1 MTDGSG
7 AASWGPT
14 NNDIPSLQNYTQ
26 DPSSDSVS
34 GKTLTD
40 NALQQTSLLKNTGS
54 IFYKAYNYQTEGTN
68 KGDWFIP
75 SASELKKLVSNSTA
89 ITNTI
94 KQITGKTYGN
104 PQNVIFWASNEYD
117 NGNAWIV
124 SSTSTKTSQKY
135 MEEQFWLFHT
145 YQNTTPSLNILYS
158 DMSVS
163 DKIISGK
170 TPIGI
175 VFDDTYGLAI
185 ALEDSP
191 STLAWGGYGT
201 DITNLENCTSE
212 ALSCGTDGRA
222 NTAAIISFGKLTNTS
237 YPAAEYCD
245 QYTTEGTN
253 AREWHLPSYAELNK
267 IYQKK
272 DQINATLNL
281 LGKSSL
287 REGKED
293 MYSSSTERTDK
304 SPWGLYMDN
313 GGIDYGAKDDLS
325 WVRPVIAFEQA
336 QCIDWEGNLSIVY
349 TDGSVCENIVPSKTP
364 YALILDDDN
373 AYGLV
378 IYASPKYGTSE
389 TTTYGLHS
397 CSKQDENGDCEGP
410 LEYFPNIIQS
420 ISPGCV
426 NNICTC
432 QANTLNNLTNGEINT
447 RNAKKNGANGVFDK
461 SLSWTN
467 RYYNELFG
475 LRYSLNT
482 IDDIKGLLYTPSY
495 SEAYTLFLERDRI
508 NDRLTELNK
517 YYGNLYT
524 LIEEEPIW
532 VSSQGW
538 DGSQCYA
545 DGTSKAYASQA
556 NPNTSMTSYMFI
568 HYRDFVT
575 LAQEYQQ

>member
-1 MTDGSG
+1 MINTKYLLYISTCLLISGNVQASNFKLTYDSSDIFSHGSALHTQLHTPNELKPISLFNPNNAVKLAAVCFAGQENCGELNFNSMDLDNGAQCEDEGYTLSCDKGKVPDKNNRCPHNKSYFKCRDAIDECDDGYSSTECSSEQIIEHYYSNEAGKSCYLCRDKTCSEGGYADYITSCQKGTEISFANKTCYQDVTDKNCEDLGYLSSEPENNKCTPGTECGLSCYQNCYQPTCEDENLFSECPDNHTCTEVTSYGKTCYKDDGQPSCSDGGYKNDIPTNNVCTQVDYYGTKCFKDCYQPTCDNGGYLDAQPAGQTCTPITYYDRNCFQNDCKASELPLPVLYSDKTVSNSIISGKTPIGIVLDKTKNLAIALQMTDGSG

-191 STLAWGGYGT
+191 STLA
-201 DITNLENCTSE
+201 
-212 ALSCGTDGRA
+212 
-222 NTAAIISFGKLTNTS
+222 
-237 YPAAEYCD
+237 
-245 QYTTEGTN
+245 
-253 AREWHLPSYAELNK
+253 
-267 IYQKK
+267 
-272 DQINATLNL
+272 
-281 LGKSSL
+281 
-287 REGKED
+287 
-293 MYSSSTERTDK
+293 
-304 SPWGLYMDN
+304 
-313 GGIDYGAKDDLS
+313 
-325 WVRPVIAFEQA
+325 
-336 QCIDWEGNLSIVY
+336 
-349 TDGSVCENIVPSKTP
+349 
-364 YALILDDDN
+364 
-373 AYGLV
+373 
-378 IYASPKYGTSE
+378 
-389 TTTYGLHS
+389 
-397 CSKQDENGDCEGP
+397 
-410 LEYFPNIIQS
+410 
-420 ISPGCV
+420 
-426 NNICTC
+426 
-432 QANTLNNLTNGEINT
+432 
-447 RNAKKNGANGVFDK
+447 
-461 SLSWTN
+461 
-467 RYYNELFG
+467 
-475 LRYSLNT
+475 
-482 IDDIKGLLYTPSY
+482 
-495 SEAYTLFLERDRI
+495 
-508 NDRLTELNK
+508 
-517 YYGNLYT
+517 
-524 LIEEEPIW
+524 
-532 VSSQGW
+532 
-538 DGSQCYA
+538 
-545 DGTSKAYASQA
+545 
-556 NPNTSMTSYMFI
+556 
-568 HYRDFVT
+568 
-575 LAQEYQQ
+575 